1 MYSSATSTW
10 PELLVSGAMLTLVQL
25 LAALPWI
32 VAIDSEGIRA
42 AIKKPMTYLAL
53 AGVLIVG
60 SGFFAWFMSYKG
72 DPTVLEFWGRVYG
85 AVLQLQLAV
94 DVPVLLIGLV
104 LKIWP
109 RGGTVALAAFRESY
123 RQPMFWLLFAAT
135 VFLLFASMVIP
146 YFTFGDDF
154 KMMKQLGLD
163 MVMLC
168 TVLFCILAASMSVHE
183 EIEGRTAVTLMSKPV
198 TRRQFLLGK
207 FFGILMAGLLMTLL
221 LGVALNV
228 VLAIKPYF
236 DRLDDALDP
245 LVAHME
251 YVIGPA
257 VQSLGVGPEAK
268 AFFLGA
274 GKWFGS
280 VAANTLCIA
289 LGFGQVMVLLAIAA
303 SLATR
308 LPMVINLV
316 VCLVIFFLGHL
327 SDPLVEVTE
336 KLRQA
341 GGGIASNLA
350 NFLAQLIDKIV
361 PSLSFFSNAP
371 VVIRETML
379 DPGRFALY
387 VGSVLG
393 YAAMYTAIALLI
405 GLILF
410 DDRDLA

>member
-1 MYSSATSTW
+1 MNFPTTSTW
-10 PELLVSGAMLTLVQL
+10 PELLASGAMLTLVQL
-25 LAALPWI
+25 LAAIPWL
-32 VAIDSEGIRA
+32 VAIDAENFRGALKR
-42 AIKKPMTYLAL
+42 PMTYLVV
-53 AGVLIVG
+53 AGTLVLG
-60 SGFFAWFMSYKG
+60 SAFFAWFISYKG
-72 DPTVLEFWGRVYG
+72 DPTVLEFWGRVFG

-94 DVPVLLIGLV
+94 DIPILAIGLM

-207 FFGILMAGLLMTLL
+207 YFGILMSGLLMTLL

-236 DRLDDALDP
+236 DRLEDAVDP
-245 LVAHME
+245 LVTQLE
-251 YVIGPA
+251 YA
-257 VQSLGVGPEAK
+257 VGPFVQNFGLGLEAK
-268 AFFLGA
+268 AFFRGVGNWLGN
-274 GKWFGS
+274 
-280 VAANTLCIA
+280 VAANSLCIA
-289 LGFGQVMVLLAIAA
+289 LGFGQVMVLLALAA

-308 LPMVINLV
+308 LPMVVNLV
-316 VCLVIFFLGHL
+316 VCLVVFFLGHL

-336 KLRQA
+336 KLRQT
-341 GGGIASNLA
+341 GGIASNLA
-350 NFLAQLIDKIV
+350 NFLAQLVDKIV

-371 VVIRETML
+371 VVIRETIL

-393 YAAMYTAIALLI
+393 YAALYTTIALLI

-410 DDRDLA
+410 EDRDLA

>member
-1 MYSSATSTW
+1 MYFPTTSTW
-10 PELLVSGAMLTLVQL
+10 PELLASGAMLTLAQL

-32 VAIDSEGIRA
+32 IAVDSQGFRA
-42 AIKKPMTYLAL
+42 ATKKPITYLAL
-53 AGVLIVG
+53 AGVLILG
-60 SGFFAWFMSYKG
+60 SGFFAWFISYKG

-94 DVPVLLIGLV
+94 DIPVLLIGIALR
-104 LKIWP
+104 IWP

-135 VFLLFASMVIP
+135 VFLLFTSMVIP

-207 FFGILMAGLLMTLL
+207 FLGILLAGLLMTLL

-236 DRLDDALDP
+236 DRLEDALDP
-245 LVAHME
+245 LVSQVE
-251 YVIGPA
+251 VVVGPA
-257 VQSLGVGPEAK
+257 VQSLGLGLEAK
-268 AFFLGA
+268 AFFRGVGNWLGN
-274 GKWFGS
+274 
-280 VAANTLCIA
+280 VAANSLCIA

-336 KLRQA
+336 KLRQT